1 MGAVILTEVPTGER
15 FKEGLGEINR
25 LVSGLS
31 QLADCSDAI
40 QLALGQTTNPASAR
54 VIVGPC
60 KQPPVLG
67 SVGPGVLQRHDDRWP
82 EDKSMFVEVQLKVG
96 LTLQPERLA
105 RKGGQR

>member
-1 MGAVILTEVPTGER
+1 LGAVILTEIPTGER

-25 LVSGLS
+25 LVSVLS

-40 QLALGQTTNPASAR
+40 QLALGQTMNPASAR

-67 SVGPGVLQRHDDRWP
+67 SVGPGVLQRHYDRWP
-82 EDKSMFVEVQLKVG
+82 EDNSMFVEVQLKVG